1 VLGFLACGV
10 RGEVDIGLR
19 QPAFATGLRKQFMC
33 RALPGARQRFE
44 RNDTAGV
51 QAVQRLEGEL
61 DNSRGRTHT

>member
-1 VLGFLACGV
+1 
-10 RGEVDIGLR
+10 
-19 QPAFATGLRKQFMC
+19 LRKQFMC